1 MLLYIASRSKS
12 SSVNKSKVPVK
23 EPEALEIEQLDSDAD
38 EITLAQ
44 RILELEEEI
53 DKGKKKVNYKQD
65 DVLPA
70 EASEMGTGMKVELL

>member
-1 MLLYIASRSKS
+1 MIRSKTS
-12 SSVNKSKVPVK
+12 SASKIKSPVK
-23 EPEALEIEQLDSDAD
+23 EPEVLEIDQLDSDTD

-53 DKGKKKVNYKQD
+53 DKGKKRVNYKHD

-70 EASEMGTGMKVELL
+70 EASEMGTGARSCCE